1 MNKKIFSNLACCGEC
16 VYWYWLFV
24 RMLGMQ
30 WSVVIS
36 MLVMLCNGVNA
47 NQSSNCPHLYQRQAK
62 IITHGCSHSCFEK
75 LKILIFLLPEST
87 LFSRDGNGIFML
99 LISWLLTQNYQV
111 SQKNTCYVISF
122 SWSGVFSGTPC
133 GLGCWALMINHFL
146 SPV

>member
-62 IITHGCSHSCFEK
+62 IIIHGCSHSCFEK
-75 LKILIFLLPEST
+75 LKILIFLLPESI

-111 SQKNTCYVISF
+111 SQK
-122 SWSGVFSGTPC
+122 TPVMW
-133 GLGCWALMINHFL
+133 LA
-146 SPV
+146 SPVQAFFLGHPVDLGAER

>member
-62 IITHGCSHSCFEK
+62 IIIHGCSHSCFEK
-75 LKILIFLLPEST
+75 LKILIFLLPESI
-87 LFSRDGNGIFML
+87 LFSRDGNGIFLL

-111 SQKNTCYVISF
+111 SQK
-122 SWSGVFSGTPC
+122 TPVMWLASPDQAFF
-133 GLGCWALMINHFL
+133 LGHSVDLGAER
-146 SPV
+146 